1 MRESTNR
8 ALSRLDL
15 AMALGLAFALLLSSL
30 AGFGAE
36 CDMLRG
42 HTVRLHILANSDS
55 PADQALK
62 LQVRDRI
69 LQEVGPAF
77 AQPQTQEEAL
87 ATARAQLPV
96 IRQAARAVLQEAGVE
111 QPVRASLAR
120 SYFTTRQ
127 YGSLLLPA
135 GMYDAVQ
142 VAIGEGAGHNWWC
155 VMYPPLCVPAALDQD
170 APALQQIQELNQQP
184 HFKPKLAVVELV
196 EGLLQ
201 KAG

>member
-1 MRESTNR
+1 MRDSINR

-155 VMYPPLCVPAALDQD
+155 VMYPPLCVPAALDPD